1 MKAVPVRIKVRTKV
15 WSTARTKAPINA
27 HAPAAPAGL
36 GGPFFSRFRTILIL
50 GIAVFCLSRPMGI
63 LHAGAAGPDGLP
75 HFPRTIV
82 WAWERPEDL
91 RFLDQAGEGIPQT
104 GVAFLARTL
113 YLRAGDVIVRPRFQP
128 LRITPRTPLMAVVRI
143 EPQRDGRLR
152 LSEEQAKQAAGA
164 IAEVAHLPQVT
175 ALQVDFDAVRSE
187 REFYR
192 RLLTDLRH
200 QAPAS
205 TPISITALASWC
217 MDDDWITGLPIDEA
231 VPMLFRMGVDHRNVV
246 AFLSHNSEFN
256 AGLCRQSLGISTDE
270 PVSNLPKGKRIYIFN
285 NKSWDRSSLESAMQ
299 EVARGG

>member
-27 HAPAAPAGL
+27 HAPAAL
-36 GGPFFSRFRTILIL
+36 RGPSFSLFRTAVML
-50 GIAVFCLSRPMGI
+50 GIVVFCLNRPDGI
-63 LHAGAAGPDGLP
+63 LHAGAAVPDGLP
-75 HFPRTIV
+75 NFPRTVV

-91 RFLDQAGEGIPQT
+91 RFLNQAGEAIPQT

-128 LRITPRTPLMAVVRI
+128 LRISPGTPLMAVVRI
-143 EPQRDGRLR
+143 EPQRDGRLQ

-164 IAEVAHLPQVT
+164 IVEAAHLPRVM

-187 REFYR
+187 RKFYR

-200 QAPAS
+200 QVPSS

-217 MDDDWITGLPIDEA
+217 VDDDWITGLPIDEA
-231 VPMLFRMGVDHRNVV
+231 VPMLFRMGVDHGNVV

-256 AGLCRQSLGISTDE
+256 VGLCRQSLGISTDE
-270 PVSNLPKGKRIYIFN
+270 PLSNLPKGKRVYIFT
-285 NKSWDRSSLESAMQ
+285 NKSWDKASLESARQ
-299 EVARGG
+299 EVASETADK